1 MRVLLYSD
9 GSPESESAARFTA
22 MLVRNTNPSVT
33 VLGVAE
39 DTASNDSLLQA
50 LAGTQK
56 VLQDQ
61 GITADLVLKQ
71 GEAIPGIVQ
80 YARETR
86 FDLVA
91 IGAIRK
97 GFGGLRTIWRNAY
110 RVIRGVAPPVLVV
123 VGSPNTCSRV
133 LLCSS
138 GRDDFD
144 YAIKF
149 TAELARAA
157 GASVLLLHI
166 FVEAPAMYADLRA
179 RSENQDWLLHSGS
192 SLARTLQS
200 QKGLFLREG
209 VACELRLAHGYVTDE
224 ILNQVQTGGHDL
236 LVVGSNPS
244 GSPIESYILGDVTR
258 ELISAV
264 QVPVL
269 VVRATSG
276 STGLQSRLRRLLS
289 AFGINSR

>member
-22 MLVRNTNPSVT
+22 MLTRNAPPSVT

-39 DTASNDSLLQA
+39 DPASNDRLLRT

-56 VLQDQ
+56 TLQDQ
-61 GITADLVLKQ
+61 GINTDLVLKQ
-71 GEAIPGIVQ
+71 GEVVPGIVQ
-80 YARETR
+80 HARETP
-86 FDLVA
+86 FDLVVTGIA
-91 IGAIRK
+91 RK
-97 GFGGLRTIWRNAY
+97 GFAGPWTASRTAY
-110 RVIRGVAPPVLVV
+110 KIIRRVTPPVLVA
-123 VGSPNTCSRV
+123 VGSPSTCSRI

-138 GRDDFD
+138 GRDDFEN
-144 YAIKF
+144 AVKF

-166 FVEAPAMYADLRA
+166 FVEAPAIYADLQK
-179 RSENQDWLLHSGS
+179 EDQDWLLHSGTA
-192 SLARTLQS
+192 LARNLRS
-200 QKGLFLREG
+200 QKELLIREG
-209 VACELRLAHGYVTDE
+209 VACEFRLAHGYVTDE
-224 ILNQVQTGGHDL
+224 ILNEIQTGRHDL

-244 GSPIESYILGDVTR
+244 GNPIESYILGDVTR

-269 VVRATSG
+269 VVRATAG
-276 STGLQSRLRRLLS
+276 FQARFRRFLS
-289 AFGINSR
+289 AFGLSYS